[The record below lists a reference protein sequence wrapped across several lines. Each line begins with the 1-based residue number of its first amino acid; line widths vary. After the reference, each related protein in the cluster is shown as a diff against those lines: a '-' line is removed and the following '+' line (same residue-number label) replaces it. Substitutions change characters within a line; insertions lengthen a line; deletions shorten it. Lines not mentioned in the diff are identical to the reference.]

1 MLSCKGKALEFLS
14 QKHICKQ
21 IFLCELEFDVK
32 FFDHGF
38 LLFCRQ
44 LNEKDK
50 DLEKLHKKL
59 ESECDDYTQ
68 QIEDIKTDLVHVQQE
83 LLALRTECEHKDKQ
97 INMLNVQLVEAETLT
112 QDVMHDLHSVK
123 LDISNYAS
131 LVSQQQLELISERA
145 RHSDEA
151 QEKVAFPLFL
161 CSFFR

>member
-1 MLSCKGKALEFLS
+1 MLCAALPLGMQRACRQRNPQMLSCKGKALEFLS

-32 FFDHGF
+32 FFDHGS

-50 DLEKLHKKL
+50 ELEQLHKKL

-83 LLALRTECEHKDKQ
+83 LLALCTECEHKDKQ
-97 INMLNVQLVEAETLT
+97 VSVLCNT
-112 QDVMHDLHSVK
+112 MHT
-123 LDISNYAS
+123 
-131 LVSQQQLELISERA
+131 
-145 RHSDEA
+145 
-151 QEKVAFPLFL
+151 FL
-161 CSFFR
+161 QKKDYGF